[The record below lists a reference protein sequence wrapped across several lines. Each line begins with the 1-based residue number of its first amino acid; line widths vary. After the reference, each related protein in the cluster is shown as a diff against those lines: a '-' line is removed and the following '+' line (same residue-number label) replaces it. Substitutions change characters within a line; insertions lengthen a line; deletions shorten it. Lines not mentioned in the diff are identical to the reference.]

1 MKRDRLFA
9 IVFVLMIAIPFALA
23 ILKPAGGVSKAEKRQ
38 LAPAPKLELSI
49 AGVASLP
56 SQIDRWFN
64 DHFGFRAK
72 LARAND
78 TLEYTLLGNSRR
90 VIVGSDGWLF
100 LKRGL
105 RDDVNLMPVVRDLCG
120 DAPLSETQL
129 DAWVG
134 ALQTNRQRLAKT
146 GAQYVFVVVPNKH
159 TLYHRYLP
167 SSVACSPGR
176 TRLDQLADRLNALD
190 DFPWIDLRETFAG
203 MDDTLLF
210 HKTDTHWNAN
220 GAIAAYQSLARW
232 MQGKVRFDPLDID
245 SRIKRLKIKSGGGDL
260 AQMAGLEG
268 TVTDLM
274 HGFTVR
280 DRRTRPLRNPY
291 PQLTNNPGRQ
301 PQAFRLRH
309 DRFDNA
315 VVFHDSFFGHRV
327 KHLFAESFSVTRF
340 VWAGNP
346 ALPLEILGPDHAG
359 IVIHEMVERNL
370 LQPWF

>member
-1 MKRDRLFA
+1 VKRDNLFA
-9 IVFVLMIAIPFALA
+9 IVFTLMIAVPFVLA
-23 ILKPAGGVSKAEKRQ
+23 IFKPAGDVSKAEKRQ
-38 LAPAPKLELSI
+38 LAPTPSFELSV
-49 AGVASLP
+49 AGVTGLP
-56 SQIDRWFN
+56 AQVDRWFN

-78 TLEYTLLGNSRR
+78 NIEYTLLGNSRR

-120 DAPLSETQL
+120 DAPLSEDQL
-129 DAWVG
+129 DAWVN
-134 ALQTNRQRLAKT
+134 ALETNRRRLKDK
-146 GAQYVFVVVPNKH
+146 GAHYLFVVVPNKH
-159 TLYHRYLP
+159 TIYHRYLP
-167 SSVACSPGR
+167 SSVACEPGR

-190 DFPWIDLRETFAG
+190 NFPWIDLRRTFSG
-203 MDDTLLF
+203 LDDTLLF

-220 GAIAAYQSLARW
+220 GAIAAYREIARW
-232 MQGKVRFDPLDID
+232 MQGKLRFDPVAIDTRVKRLDI
-245 SRIKRLKIKSGGGDL
+245 RTGGGDL

-268 TVTDLM
+268 TITDLM
-274 HGFTVR
+274 HGFSIR
-280 DRRTRPLRNPY
+280 ERRTKSLRNPY
-291 PQLTNNPGRQ
+291 PQLTKNRGRQ
-301 PQAFRLRH
+301 PQAFRLPH
-309 DRFDNA
+309 DLLDNA

-346 ALPLEILGPDHAG
+346 ALPLEILAPDHAG
-359 IVIHEMVERNL
+359 VVIHEMVERNL